1 MGHDINPL
9 PGARGAIR
17 TGILIGLLG
26 NVSVP
31 FETEGEGKILLS
43 VHVHLDTWQ
52 MLEN

>member
-31 FETEGEGKILLS
+31 FETGRGKERFYQVYMYI
-43 VHVHLDTWQ
+43 
-52 MLEN
+52 